1 MKIVKQAMNF
11 AITDELDLLFV
22 FLFSTLSKSVA
33 DGKQS
38 SENFVIL
45 QLK

>member
-22 FLFSTLSKSVA
+22 YLFSTLSNSVA